1 MGAPLR
7 GGIDVFPDP
16 AALAAG
22 AAAAFAG
29 AAREDVAARGRM
41 AVALSGGH
49 TPRPFHRQLA
59 AAPAGTIPWERVH
72 LFWGDERRVPA
83 GDPESNFGAA
93 RNDLLCRVPL
103 PPANAHPAPVEE
115 PTARAVAA
123 RYERELRCFFGKQA
137 VAFPVFDLVLLG
149 LGADGHVASLFPG
162 GDWIAEDAR
171 WVVPVHAPA
180 GAGPRER
187 VSVTLP
193 VINNARRVWF
203 LAAGAAKAAILRAVR
218 GGDERYPAALV
229 RPRGELR
236 WFVDRAAAKK

>member
-1 MGAPLR
+1 MGPPLS

-16 AALAAG
+16 ASLAAG

-29 AAREDVAARGRM
+29 AAKEDVAARGRM
-41 AVALSGGH
+41 AVLLSGGR
-49 TPRPFHRQLA
+49 TPRPCHRQIA
-59 AAPAGTIPWERVH
+59 AAPAGTIPWDGVH

-93 RNDLLCRVPL
+93 QDDLVSRVPL
-103 PPANAHPAPVEE
+103 PAANVHPAPVGE
-115 PTARAVAA
+115 PTVEAVAA
-123 RYERELRCFFGKQA
+123 RYEETLRRFFGDGA
-137 VAFPVFDLVLLG
+137 GAFPVFDLVLLG
-149 LGADGHVASLFPG
+149 LGLDGHVASLFPG

-171 WVVPVHAPA
+171 WVTPVHAPP

-203 LAAGAAKAAILRAVR
+203 LAAGAAKAAILRA
-218 GGDERYPAALV
+218 ALV

-236 WFVDRAAAKK
+236 WFVDRAAAAKK